1 MKTCF
6 KTVLVLSEDF
16 VEELWR
22 QVSNTVSL
30 SLRTPELVGGRLRDD
45 VVVIVC
51 DPLCI
56 IPSELFN
63 FARVYLDN
71 SDLCRQRLFDLL
83 TTSGMCMHKYYFFI
97 FLSFFSPCHSA
108 EGALKMTD
116 MKLQDMKL
124 TDQ

>member
-16 VEELWR
+16 VEELWP

-56 IPSELFN
+56 IPPELFN

-97 FLSFFSPCHSA
+97 FLSFFSPCHAA
-108 EGALKMTD
+108 EEGGVC
-116 MKLQDMKL
+116 
-124 TDQ
+124 